1 MKEKFSLAFD
11 VQKNRP
17 LSDIKNGCAIAVGS
31 FDGVHLGHRAMLS
44 ALSKEAKMLSVPA
57 AVFTFSTADNPKSTV
72 NLLADEERK
81 RELLFE
87 AGVDI
92 VITAP
97 FSVIR
102 NMNAHEFVT
111 ELIGKEFN
119 AKGVICGYDF
129 RFGAGRGGDVSLI
142 KRLLEPCGVNVIT
155 QEAVTVDGA
164 PISSTDIRRLI
175 AEGNVKKANDLLGYA
190 FSFVS
195 EVIHGKR
202 LGREL
207 GFPTLNQKYP
217 KELVLPRFG
226 VYAVKC
232 VIDGKEYGGVAN
244 VGVKPTVESAN
255 EPICETH
262 VFGFEGDCYGKRCEI
277 RFEEFIRE
285 EKRFGS
291 LLELKAQVD
300 KDKIKAEEILQKE
313 CVF

>member
-1 MKEKFSLAFD
+1 M
-11 VQKNRP
+11 
-17 LSDIKNGCAIAVGS
+17 
-31 FDGVHLGHRAMLS
+31 
-44 ALSKEAKMLSVPA
+44 
-57 AVFTFSTADNPKSTV
+57 
-72 NLLADEERK
+72 
-81 RELLFE
+81 
-87 AGVDI
+87 
-92 VITAP
+92 
-97 FSVIR
+97 
-102 NMNAHEFVT
+102 
-111 ELIGKEFN
+111 
-119 AKGVICGYDF
+119 
-129 RFGAGRGGDVSLI
+129 
-142 KRLLEPCGVNVIT
+142 
-155 QEAVTVDGA
+155 
-164 PISSTDIRRLI
+164 
-175 AEGNVKKANDLLGYA
+175 KKANDLLGYA
-190 FSFVS
+190 FSFAS

-217 KELVLPRFG
+217 NELVLPRFG

-244 VGVKPTVESAN
+244 VGVKPTVESTN